1 MTHPLDSPLS
11 LITLLDQWVIR
22 GWLRELDVALV
33 RFLHEE
39 VPDAPCVVLLA
50 AALASHQLGRGHV
63 CLDLRRT
70 LEQPAETLAIPLH
83 RYQPPALPTIP
94 QPAAVLSG

>member
-39 VPDAPCVVLLA
+39 VPDAPCIVLLA

-70 LEQPAETLAIPLH
+70 LAQPAETLAIPPD
-83 RYQPPALPTIP
+83 RFQPPALPTIP
-94 QPAAVLSG
+94 SLTMS